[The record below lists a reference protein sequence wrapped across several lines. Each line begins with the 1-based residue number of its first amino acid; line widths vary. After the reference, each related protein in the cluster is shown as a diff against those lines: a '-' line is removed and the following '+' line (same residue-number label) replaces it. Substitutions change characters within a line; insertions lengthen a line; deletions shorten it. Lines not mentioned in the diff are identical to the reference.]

1 MPHLSPQSGPQFNVG
16 NPLALDFLGKM
27 NSGVLASQAGEVG
40 QNTLQLNQMI
50 SFWRSARN
58 RIRYSST
65 CTLHAM
71 SCLDEVLGKS
81 ALDGNAIVMTRNG
94 RSLVCSKLL

>member
-1 MPHLSPQSGPQFNVG
+1 MPLSSLQNGPRYNVG
-16 NPLALDFLGKM
+16 NPLAHDFLGKM

-58 RIRYSST
+58 RIRYGCT
-65 CTLHAM
+65 CYVQRCAA
-71 SCLDEVLGKS
+71 V
-81 ALDGNAIVMTRNG
+81 R
-94 RSLVCSKLL
+94 